1 MKKWLWGVAGFA
13 VFLVVCLFL
22 YRTLAAEYR
31 PGNQLVTQAGQTGES
46 GTETLEGSG
55 EGTMGVAEESG
66 VPESVGTENAAETE
80 AASGAEASQEETLS
94 DSLAPDFRFSD
105 AAEKEFTLY
114 QVLEQGKPVVINF
127 WASWCG
133 PCKSEMPEFQKLY
146 EEKGEDIQFLMIN
159 LTDGSRET
167 METAQDFL
175 AESGYTFPVYY
186 DLWQEAAYKYYV
198 MSIPMTL
205 FLHADGT
212 LAAYA
217 QGAMDEETLRQGIGM
232 LEE

>member
-1 MKKWLWGVAGFA
+1 MKKWVWGVAGFGI
-13 VFLVVCLFL
+13 FLVACLFL
-22 YRTLAAEYR
+22 YRTLAGEYR
-31 PGNQLVTQAGQTGES
+31 PENQLVTQAGAAETH
-46 GTETLEGSG
+46 GTETTEAAGN
-55 EGTMGVAEESG
+55 EKETVAVAEESG
-66 VPESVGTENAAETE
+66 VPESAEGTE
-80 AASGAEASQEETLS
+80 ASEESLS
-94 DSLAPDFRFSD
+94 DSLAPDFRFAD
-105 AAEKEFTLY
+105 GEGQELTLY
-114 QVLEQGKPVVINF
+114 QILEQGKPVVINF

-146 EEKGEDIQFLMIN
+146 EEKGEEIQFLMIN

-167 METAQDFL
+167 METAQTFL
-175 AESGYTFPVYY
+175 EESDYTFPAYY
-186 DLWQEAAYKYYV
+186 DLWQEAAYNYYV